1 MSKPVV
7 VALDA
12 MGGDNAPVQI
22 IKGAVDAVNGSDK
35 VIVKVVG
42 PEDVVKAELAK
53 YTYDTERIAVINAS
67 EVIETAEP
75 PVMAIRRKKDSS
87 LVVAL
92 NLVKNGEADA
102 FVSAGS
108 TGAVLVGAQLIVGR
122 IKGIDRPPLAPVL
135 PTAKGP
141 SLLVDCGAN
150 VDARPDHLVKFARMG
165 SIYMES
171 VMGIK
176 NPKVA
181 IVNVGAEEEKGNA
194 LVKETM
200 PLLRECKDINFIGSI
215 ESREIPAGGADVIVC
230 DAFVGNCILK
240 MFEGVGTTL
249 IGELKAS
256 MLSSF
261 RGKLGAL
268 LVKPSLK
275 KVLKKY
281 DASEYGGAPMIGLN
295 GLVIKSHGSSD
306 AKEIMNSIYQCISF
320 VEADISGKIRES
332 IANE

>member
-1 MSKPVV
+1 MSKPIV

-22 IKGAVDAVNGSDK
+22 IKGAVDAVNENDK

-42 PEDVVKAELAK
+42 PEDVVKSELAK
-53 YTYDTERIAVINAS
+53 YTYDTNRIIVVNAT

-75 PVMAIRRKKDSS
+75 PVMAIRKKKDSS

-92 NLVKNGEADA
+92 NLVKKGEADA

-141 SLLVDCGAN
+141 ALLVDCGAN

-165 SIYMES
+165 SIYMEH
-171 VMGIK
+171 VVGIK

-181 IVNVGAEEEKGNA
+181 LVNVGAEEEKGNA

-200 PLLRECKDINFIGSI
+200 PLLRECKDINFIGSV
-215 ESREIPAGGADVIVC
+215 ESRDIPSGYADVIVC

-240 MFEGVGTTL
+240 MFEGVGMTL
-249 IGELKAS
+249 VGELKES

-268 LVKPSLK
+268 LVKPAMK

-306 AKEIMNSIYQCISF
+306 AKEIRNSIFQCIPF
-320 VEADISGKIRES
+320 VEADITGKIREL
-332 IANE
+332 IVK

>member
-1 MSKPVV
+1 MSKPIV

-22 IKGAVDAVNGSDK
+22 IKGAVDAVNENDK

-42 PEDVVKAELAK
+42 PEDVVKSELAK
-53 YTYDTERIAVINAS
+53 YTYDTSRIVVVNAT

-75 PVMAIRRKKDSS
+75 PVMAIRKKKDSS

-92 NLVKNGEADA
+92 NLVKHGEADA

-122 IKGIDRPPLAPVL
+122 IKGIDRPPLAPVI

-141 SLLVDCGAN
+141 ALLVDCGAN

-165 SIYMES
+165 SIYMEH
-171 VMGIK
+171 VVGIK

-181 IVNVGAEEEKGNA
+181 LVNVGAEEEKGNA

-200 PLLRECKDINFIGSI
+200 PLLRECKDINFIGSV
-215 ESREIPAGGADVIVC
+215 ESRDIPSGYADVIVC

-240 MFEGVGTTL
+240 MFEGVGMTL
-249 IGELKAS
+249 VAELKES

-268 LVKPSLK
+268 LVKPSMK

-306 AKEIMNSIYQCISF
+306 AKEIKNSIFQCIPF
-320 VEADISGKIRES
+320 VEADITGKIREL
-332 IANE
+332 IVK